1 MQQLIRTLL
10 AAVVLLAFS
19 VTSQAEVTV
28 TYLHT
33 DALGSVVAASD
44 EDGDLLWRKAYMP
57 YGAIHENGQAK
68 NPAVGYTGHVQDD
81 DTGLTY
87 MGARYYDPALG
98 RFLQMDP
105 ASVLGHVES
114 NPMMFNRYAYA
125 NGNPYKFIDPDGEA
139 PRRNRDGDAGAALGG
154 LILVLTGV
162 WTEKQYYLSQ
172 GIELPEAK
180 GGSKAKK
187 NRAKSVTKSGPP
199 RNPDGR
205 FAKVDGPTAGKKVDT
220 ATRQRILK
228 RDQNPDGSWTCA
240 TCGHSTKNPANI
252 HTGHIKARSQGGDLS
267 DGNLRCE
274 GAACNLSQGAGS
286 SPKAERTCAAR
297 GSCGAPYGRTD

>member
-1 MQQLIRTLL
+1 MMQQLIRTLL

-105 ASVLGHVES
+105 AGVLDNVES

-139 PRRNRDGDAGAALGG
+139 PKNRDGGHAANLGG
-154 LILVLTGV
+154 AILVGLGV
-162 WTEKQYYLSQ
+162 RTSDDELLAQ
-172 GIELPEAK
+172 GIVLPKAK

-187 NRAKSVTKSGPP
+187 GAKRGPKTDPNAPHNKKIREVGEQIEAEGGTVLAGGGQLKEKLIPTPGGHKSG
-199 RNPDGR
+199 RRPD
-205 FAKVDGPTAGKKVDT
+205 
-220 ATRQRILK
+220 ILYK
-228 RDQNPDGSWTCA
+228 DCE
-240 TCGHSTKNPANI
+240 
-252 HTGHIKARSQGGDLS
+252 
-267 DGNLRCE
+267 GNLCGTNVGKTKADDSPIKRE
-274 GAACNLSQGAGS
+274 QQALDDLNGAGL
-286 SPKAERTCAAR
+286 PTTFQK
-297 GSCGAPYGRTD
+297 YD

>member
-1 MQQLIRTLL
+1 MMQQLIRTLL
-10 AAVVLLAFS
+10 AAVVLLTFS

-57 YGAIHENGQAK
+57 YGAIHASGQAK

-125 NGNPYKFIDPDGEA
+125 NGNPYKFIDPDGRQA
-139 PRRNRDGDAGAALGG
+139 ITAFSLLAGEI
-154 LILVLTGV
+154 LINKL
-162 WTEKQYYLSQ
+162 Q
-172 GIELPEAK
+172 
-180 GGSKAKK
+180 
-187 NRAKSVTKSGPP
+187 PP
-199 RNPDGR
+199 R
-205 FAKVDGPTAGKKVDT
+205 
-220 ATRQRILK
+220 
-228 RDQNPDGSWTCA
+228 
-240 TCGHSTKNPANI
+240 
-252 HTGHIKARSQGGDLS
+252 LS
-267 DGNLRCE
+267 R
-274 GAACNLSQGAGS
+274 
-286 SPKAERTCAAR
+286 
-297 GSCGAPYGRTD
+297 